1 MSANP
6 PPVDDLGGSLL
17 PDARAIHAELR
28 ELRRALHRH
37 PEIGL
42 DLPRTQERVLS
53 ALDGLALETTTG
65 RATTSVTGVLR
76 GGGAAPTGDRPVVL
90 LRADMD
96 ALPVQELADVDYR
109 SRVDGAMH
117 GCGHDLHTAMLVGA
131 AQLLEA
137 RRDQLPGDVVLMF
150 QPGEEGWAGAKV
162 MIDEGVLEAAGRR
175 PDAAYGMHVFS
186 ALAPHGTFVTKPG
199 PMLAASDGFSVTVRG
214 SGGHGSAPHAALDPV
229 PAAAEMV
236 TALQVAVT
244 RSFDALDP
252 VVVTVGVL
260 RAGTRRNVIPD
271 EAHLDATVRSFSRA
285 TQERAAEILPRV
297 VRGVA
302 AAHGLE
308 VEVAY
313 TPEYPVTVNDEGETA
328 RARDVIEELFGEPRH
343 LRWARP
349 LSASED
355 FSFVLEQVPG
365 TFVGLAAPQEGA
377 DLRTAEFNHSPRAV
391 FDDGVLADG
400 AALYAALAITRLH
413 QLAAPTD

>member
-1 MSANP
+1 VLDITASP
-6 PPVDDLGGSLL
+6 RLL
-17 PDARAIHAELR
+17 PTLTDDARAVHDDLR
-28 ELRRALHRH
+28 ELRRALHRE

-42 DLPRTQERVLS
+42 DLPRTQEKVLA
-53 ALDGLALETTTG
+53 ALDGLPLKTTLG
-65 RATTSVTGVLR
+65 RGATSVTGVLR
-76 GGGAAPTGDRPVVL
+76 GGGGEPGAARPVVL

-109 SRVDGAMH
+109 SRIDGAMH

-131 AQLLEA
+131 ARLLAA

-150 QPGEEGWAGAKV
+150 QPGEEGWAGANV
-162 MIDEGVLEAAGRR
+162 MIDEGVLDAAGRR
-175 PDAAYGMHVFS
+175 ADAAYGMHVFS
-186 ALAPHGTFVTKPG
+186 TLAPHGTFVTKAG
-199 PMLAASDGFSVTVRG
+199 PMLAASDGFEVTVRG

-244 RSFDALDP
+244 RAFDALDP

-271 EAHLDATVRSFSRA
+271 EAFLEATVRSFSPESRA
-285 TQERAAEILPRV
+285 RAAEILPRV

-308 VEVAY
+308 VEATY
-313 TPEYPVTVNDEGETA
+313 TPEYPVTMNDEDETA
-328 RARDVIEELFGEPRH
+328 FAAGVVEEMFGDERH
-343 LRWARP
+343 LRWTRP

-365 TFVGLAAPQEGA
+365 TFIGLAAPPEGA
-377 DLRTAEFNHSPRAV
+377 DLATAEFNHSPRAV

-400 AALYAALAITRLH
+400 AALYAALALTRLD
-413 QLAAPTD
+413 QLAVLKG

>member
-1 MSANP
+1 MLDITAGP
-6 PPVDDLGGSLL
+6 PLL
-17 PDARAIHAELR
+17 PTLTDDARAVHDDLR
-28 ELRRALHRH
+28 ELRRALHRE

-42 DLPRTQERVLS
+42 DLPRTQEKVLA
-53 ALDGLALETTTG
+53 ALDGLPLKTTLG
-65 RATTSVTGVLR
+65 RGATSVTGVLR
-76 GGGAAPTGDRPVVL
+76 GGGGELGAARPVVL

-109 SRVDGAMH
+109 SRIDGAMH
-117 GCGHDLHTAMLVGA
+117 ACGHDLHTAMLVGA
-131 AQLLEA
+131 ARLLAA

-162 MIDEGVLEAAGRR
+162 MIDEGVLDAAGRR
-175 PDAAYGMHVFS
+175 ADAAYGMHVFS
-186 ALAPHGTFVTKPG
+186 TLAPHGTFVTKAG
-199 PMLAASDGFSVTVRG
+199 PMLAASDGFEVTVRG

-244 RSFDALDP
+244 RAFDALDP

-271 EAHLDATVRSFSRA
+271 EAFLEATVRSFSA
-285 TQERAAEILPRV
+285 ASQARAAEILPRV

-308 VEVAY
+308 VEATY
-313 TPEYPVTVNDEGETA
+313 TPEYPVTMNDDDETA
-328 RARDVIEELFGEPRH
+328 FAAGVVEKMFGDERH
-343 LRWARP
+343 LRWTRP

-365 TFVGLAAPQEGA
+365 TFIGLAAPPEGA
-377 DLRTAEFNHSPRAV
+377 DLATAEFNHSPRAV

-400 AALYAALAITRLH
+400 AALYAALALDRLD
-413 QLAAPTD
+413 QLAVPKG

>member
-1 MSANP
+1 MSSRLLSTLL
-6 PPVDDLGGSLL
+6 DDS
-17 PDARAIHAELR
+17 RAVQDGLR
-28 ELRRALHRH
+28 DLRRALHRH

-42 DLPRTQERVLS
+42 DLPRTQERVLA
-53 ALDGLALETTTG
+53 ALDGLAVETTLG
-65 RATTSVTGVLR
+65 SRTTSVTAVLR
-76 GGGAAPTGDRPVVL
+76 GGATPAGDPRPVVL

-96 ALPVQELADVDYR
+96 ALPVQELTEVDYR
-109 SRVDGAMH
+109 SEVDGVMH

-131 AQLLEA
+131 ARLLDA
-137 RRDQLPGDVVLMF
+137 HRDELPGEVVLMF

-162 MIDEGVLEAAGRR
+162 MIDEGVLDAAGRR
-175 PDAAYGMHVFS
+175 ADAAYGMHVFS
-186 ALAPHGTFVTKPG
+186 TMAPHGTFVTKSG
-199 PMLAASDGFSVTVRG
+199 PMLAASDGFAVTVKG

-236 TALQVAVT
+236 TALQVAAT
-244 RSFDALDP
+244 RAFDALDP
-252 VVVTVGVL
+252 VVLTVGVL

-271 EAHLDATVRSFSRA
+271 EAHLEATVRSFSVA
-285 TQERAAEILPRV
+285 TRDRAAEVFPRV

-308 VEVAY
+308 VDVAY
-313 TPEYPVTVNDEGETA
+313 TPEYPVTVNDADETTFA
-328 RARDVIEELFGEPRH
+328 GDVIEELFDEQRH
-343 LRWARP
+343 LRWTRP

-365 TFVGLAAPQEGA
+365 TFVGLAAPPEGA

-400 AALYAALAITRLH
+400 AALYAALAAGRLH
-413 QLAAPTD
+413 RLATQEH

>member
-1 MSANP
+1 VLDITASP
-6 PPVDDLGGSLL
+6 RLL
-17 PDARAIHAELR
+17 PTLTDDARAVHDDLR
-28 ELRRALHRH
+28 ELRRALHRE

-42 DLPRTQERVLS
+42 DLPRTQEKVLA
-53 ALDGLALETTTG
+53 ALDGLPLKTTLG
-65 RATTSVTGVLR
+65 RGATSVTGVLR
-76 GGGAAPTGDRPVVL
+76 GGGGELGAARPVVL

-109 SRVDGAMH
+109 SRIDGAMH

-131 AQLLEA
+131 ARLLAA

-150 QPGEEGWAGAKV
+150 QPGEEGWAGANV
-162 MIDEGVLEAAGRR
+162 MIDEGVLDAAGRR
-175 PDAAYGMHVFS
+175 ADAAYGMHVFS
-186 ALAPHGTFVTKPG
+186 TLAPHGTFVTKAG
-199 PMLAASDGFSVTVRG
+199 PMLAASDGFEVTVRG

-244 RSFDALDP
+244 RAFDALDP

-271 EAHLDATVRSFSRA
+271 EAFLEATVRSFSPESRA
-285 TQERAAEILPRV
+285 RAAEILPRV

-308 VEVAY
+308 VEATY
-313 TPEYPVTVNDEGETA
+313 TPEYPVTMNDEDETA
-328 RARDVIEELFGEPRH
+328 FAAGVVEEMFGDERH
-343 LRWARP
+343 LRWTRP

-365 TFVGLAAPQEGA
+365 TFIGLAAPPEGA
-377 DLRTAEFNHSPRAV
+377 DLATAEFNHSPRAV

-400 AALYAALAITRLH
+400 AALYAALALTRLD
-413 QLAAPTD
+413 QLAVLKG

>member
-1 MSANP
+1 MS
-6 PPVDDLGGSLL
+6 SEQ
-17 PDARAIHAELR
+17 PDVSTILSELASCR
-28 ELRRALHRH
+28 PWQEDFYRHLHQH
-37 PEIGL
+37 PELSHQEHETASAVAVRLRDSGLEVSERIG
-42 DLPRTQERVLS
+42 
-53 ALDGLALETTTG
+53 G
-65 RATTSVTGVLR
+65 TGVVGRLR
-76 GGGAAPTGDRPVVL
+76 NGEGPCVL

-109 SRVDGAMH
+109 SRIDGAMH

-131 AQLLEA
+131 ARLLAA

-150 QPGEEGWAGAKV
+150 QPGEEGWAGANV
-162 MIDEGVLEAAGRR
+162 MIDEGVLDAAGRR
-175 PDAAYGMHVFS
+175 ADAAYGMHVFS
-186 ALAPHGTFVTKPG
+186 TLAPHGTFVTKAG
-199 PMLAASDGFSVTVRG
+199 PMLAASDGFEVTVRG

-244 RSFDALDP
+244 RAFDALDP

-271 EAHLDATVRSFSRA
+271 EAFLEATVRSFSPA
-285 TQERAAEILPRV
+285 SQARAAEILPRV

-308 VEVAY
+308 VEATY
-313 TPEYPVTVNDEGETA
+313 TREYPVTMNDDDETA
-328 RARDVIEELFGEPRH
+328 FAAGVVEELFGDERH
-343 LRWARP
+343 LRWTRP

-355 FSFVLEQVPG
+355 FSFVLERVPG
-365 TFVGLAAPQEGA
+365 TFIGLAAPPEGA
-377 DLRTAEFNHSPRAV
+377 DLATAEFNHSPRAV

-400 AALYAALAITRLH
+400 AALYAALALTRLD
-413 QLAAPTD
+413 QLAVLKG